1 MITNQAYIFIIF
13 VIVGIIVGII
23 FDFFRILRKS
33 FKTKDFVTYIEDIV
47 FCILTGLIL
56 LYSIFKFNSG
66 EIRIYMFLGLLI
78 GCSLYML
85 TISKYFIKINVF
97 ILTTL
102 TNILK
107 KIISILYIPF
117 KYLKKILTKIFFKP
131 ISFIIIN
138 IRKMMSNTFTK
149 SKNILKNNKKL
160 KNKEGLQQKM

>member
-13 VIVGIIVGII
+13 VIVGSIIGII

-33 FKTKDFVTYIEDIV
+33 FKTNDFITYIEDII

-66 EIRIYMFLGLLI
+66 EIRIYMFIGILI
-78 GCSLYML
+78 GCALYML

-97 ILTTL
+97 ILTTIINL
-102 TNILK
+102 MKKIINIIYIPLKFLQKILK
-107 KIISILYIPF
+107 KIL
-117 KYLKKILTKIFFKP
+117 FKP

-149 SKNILKNNKKL
+149 SKNIIKNNKKL

>member
-66 EIRIYMFLGLLI
+66 EIRIYMFLGVLI

-97 ILTTL
+97 ILTTI

-107 KIISILYIPF
+107 KIISILYIPL
-117 KYLKKILTKIFFKP
+117 KYLKKIFTKIFFKP

>member
-13 VIVGIIVGII
+13 VIVGIIIGII

-33 FKTKDFVTYIEDIV
+33 FKTRDFITYIEDIV
-47 FCILTGLIL
+47 FCILTGFIL

-66 EIRIYMFLGLLI
+66 EIRIYMFFGVLI
-78 GCSLYML
+78 GCTIYML

-97 ILTTL
+97 ILTTI
-102 TNILK
+102 TNILR
-107 KIISILYIPF
+107 KIILILYIPL
-117 KYLKKILTKIFFKP
+117 KCLKKIFTKIFFKP

-138 IRKMMSNTFTK
+138 IRKIMSNTFTK
-149 SKNILKNNKKL
+149 SKNILKNSKKL

>member
-13 VIVGIIVGII
+13 VIVGSIIGII

-33 FKTKDFVTYIEDIV
+33 FKTNDFITYIEDII

-66 EIRIYMFLGLLI
+66 EIRIYMFIGILI
-78 GCSLYML
+78 GCALYML

-97 ILTTL
+97 ILTTIINL
-102 TNILK
+102 MKKIINIIYIPLKFFQKILK
-107 KIISILYIPF
+107 KIL
-117 KYLKKILTKIFFKP
+117 FKP

-149 SKNILKNNKKL
+149 SKNIIKNNKKL
-160 KNKEGLQQKM
+160 KNKAGLQQKM

>member
-13 VIVGIIVGII
+13 VMVGIIVGII

-66 EIRIYMFLGLLI
+66 EIRIYMFLGVLI

-138 IRKMMSNTFTK
+138 IRKMMSNIFTK

>member
-33 FKTKDFVTYIEDIV
+33 FKTKDFVTYVEDII

-66 EIRIYMFLGLLI
+66 EIRIYMFLGVLI

-85 TISKYFIKINVF
+85 TISIYFIKINVF
-97 ILTTL
+97 ILTAL

-117 KYLKKILTKIFFKP
+117 KYLKKIFTKIFFKP

-138 IRKMMSNTFTK
+138 IRKMMSNAFTK
-149 SKNILKNNKKL
+149 SKNIFKNKKKL

>member
-13 VIVGIIVGII
+13 VIVGSIIGII

-33 FKTKDFVTYIEDIV
+33 FKTNDFITYIEDII

-66 EIRIYMFLGLLI
+66 EIRIYMFIGILI
-78 GCSLYML
+78 GCALYML

-97 ILTTL
+97 ILTTIINL
-102 TNILK
+102 MKKIINIIYIPLKFLQKILK
-107 KIISILYIPF
+107 KIL
-117 KYLKKILTKIFFKP
+117 FKP

-138 IRKMMSNTFTK
+138 IRKWCRIHS
-149 SKNILKNNKKL
+149 
-160 KNKEGLQQKM
+160 QKVKIS

>member
-33 FKTKDFVTYIEDIV
+33 FKTKDFVTYVEDII

-66 EIRIYMFLGLLI
+66 EIRIYMFLGVLI

-85 TISKYFIKINVF
+85 TISIYFIKINVF
-97 ILTTL
+97 ILTAL

-117 KYLKKILTKIFFKP
+117 KYLKKIFTKIFFKP

-138 IRKMMSNTFTK
+138 IRKMMSNAFTK
-149 SKNILKNNKKL
+149 SKNIFKNKKI
-160 KNKEGLQQKM
+160 KK

>member
-66 EIRIYMFLGLLI
+66 EIRIYMFLGVLI

-85 TISKYFIKINVF
+85 TISKYFIKVNVF
-97 ILTTL
+97 ILTAI

-107 KIISILYIPF
+107 KIISILYIPL
-117 KYLKKILTKIFFKP
+117 KYIKKIFTKIFFKP

>member
-66 EIRIYMFLGLLI
+66 EIRIYMFLGVLI

-138 IRKMMSNTFTK
+138 IRKMMSNTFIK
-149 SKNILKNNKKL
+149 SKKILKNSKKI

>member
-66 EIRIYMFLGLLI
+66 EIRIYMFIGVLI
-78 GCSLYML
+78 GCALYML

-97 ILTTL
+97 ILTAII
-102 TNILK
+102 NILK
-107 KIISILYIPF
+107 RIISILYIPL
-117 KYLKKILTKIFFKP
+117 KYLKKIFKKIFFKP

-138 IRKMMSNTFTK
+138 IRKIVSNTFTK
-149 SKNILKNNKKL
+149 SKNIFKNSKKF

>member
-13 VIVGIIVGII
+13 IIVGIIIGII

-47 FCILTGLIL
+47 FCVLTGLIL